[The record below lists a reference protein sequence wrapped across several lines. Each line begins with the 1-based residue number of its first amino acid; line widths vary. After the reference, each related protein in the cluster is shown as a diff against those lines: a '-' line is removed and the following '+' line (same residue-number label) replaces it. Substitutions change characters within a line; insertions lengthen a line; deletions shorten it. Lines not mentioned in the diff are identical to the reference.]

1 MGIAHELAVAF
12 KRWRYVQ
19 RHGKAA
25 SPLSATD
32 FRAGAQPLIDAA
44 AAHIAEAAFIDLPPS
59 RMPWTST
66 DMVLA
71 DGDEVTL
78 LSVGR
83 LWLSRGLD
91 IWVGPQFQVWGRIGE
106 TGEVFN
112 GTRETMTVTAQGTD
126 ATGGRLYLGGQFPGQ
141 FSDRQGR
148 MMPDLNAYAGAD
160 GDFTALAIRWRKDAA
175 SGLAAMAAAGDVNG
189 LVALE
194 RDRLDNPDVPP
205 EGWKPLWFLGQ
216 NNIYTELSGTSG
228 ASGGAG
234 VAGAA
239 GGEGHACI
247 HCHTDQNV
255 GILQKETPFALTP
268 DTEICWDW
276 KVDAIPS
283 ALPEDT
289 AASHDYISIAVE
301 FENGRD
307 ITYYWSRE
315 LPVGTA
321 YWCPLPTW
329 KDREFHVVIRSGEQD
344 LMTWLSERR
353 NLHADYARY
362 MGEPP
367 ERIVRVWFIANSL
380 FQRIPGTADF
390 RNITLANAGERLRVL

>member
-1 MGIAHELAVAF
+1 MGVAHDLGVAF
-12 KRWRYVQ
+12 KRWRYVAK
-19 RHGKAA
+19 HGKAEA
-25 SPLSATD
+25 PLSGDD
-32 FRAGAQPLIDAA
+32 FRDQAQPLIDAA
-44 AAHIAEAAFIDLPPS
+44 ADQIAEAAFIDLPPS

-66 DMVLA
+66 DIVLE

-91 IWVGPQFQVWGRIGE
+91 IWVGPQFQVWGRVGE
-106 TGEVFN
+106 TGNVFN
-112 GTRETMTVTAQGTD
+112 GTRESMTVKASDTG

-141 FSDRQGR
+141 FSEKTGR
-148 MMPDLNAYAGAD
+148 MMPDLNAYEGAD
-160 GDFTALAIRWRKDAA
+160 GEFTVLAIRWRTSAA
-175 SGLAAMAAAGDVNG
+175 DGLAAMAAAGPEAGDVNG
-189 LVALE
+189 LVAKE
-194 RDRLDNPDVPP
+194 TARLAAPDTPP
-205 EGWKPLWFLGQ
+205 EGWNHLWFLGQ
-216 NNIYTELSGTSG
+216 NNIYTEQLGDG
-228 ASGGAG
+228 DGG
-234 VAGAA
+234 
-239 GGEGHACI
+239 GHACI

-255 GILQKETPFALTP
+255 GILQKETPFELTP
-268 DTEICWDW
+268 ETEISWDW

-307 ITYYWSRE
+307 ITYYWSKDM
-315 LPVGTA
+315 PVGKA

-329 KDREFHVVIRSGEQD
+329 KDREFHVVVRSGEGD
-344 LMTWLSERR
+344 LKKWLSETR
-353 NLHADYARY
+353 NLYTDYMQY

-367 ERIVRVWFIANSL
+367 ERVVRVWFIANSL

-390 RNITLANAGERLRVL
+390 RNIQLVNDCDTLRVL

>member
-1 MGIAHELAVAF
+1 MGVAHDLAVAF
-12 KRWRYVQ
+12 KRWRYVSK
-19 RHGKAA
+19 HGKAA
-25 SPLSATD
+25 APMSGDD
-32 FRAGAQPLIDAA
+32 FRAQAQPLIDAA
-44 AAHIAEAAFIDLPPS
+44 AEHIAEAAFIDLPPS

-66 DMVLA
+66 DMVLE
-71 DGDEVTL
+71 DGDNVTL

-112 GTRETMTVTAQGTD
+112 GSRESMTVTASGTG

-148 MMPDLNAYAGAD
+148 VMPDLNAYEHAD
-160 GDFTALAIRWRKDAA
+160 GEFTVLAIRWRGSAA
-175 SGLAAMAAAGDVNG
+175 DGLAAMAQSGAQAGDVGG
-189 LVALE
+189 LVAGE
-194 RDRLDNPDVPP
+194 QDRLEKPATPP
-205 EGWKPLWFLGQ
+205 AGWNHLWFLGQ
-216 NNIYTELSGTSG
+216 NDIYTDQPDT
-228 ASGGAG
+228 SGGAG
-234 VAGAA
+234 D
-239 GGEGHACI
+239 HACI
-247 HCHTDQNV
+247 HCHTHQNV
-255 GILQKETPFALTP
+255 GILQKETPFELTR
-268 DTEICWDW
+268 DTEISWDW

-315 LPVGTA
+315 LPVGKA

-329 KDREFHVVIRSGEQD
+329 KDREFHVVVRSGEGD
-344 LMTWLSERR
+344 LKKWLSEKR
-353 NLHADYARY
+353 NLYTDYGTY
-362 MGEPP
+362 MGAPP

-390 RNITLANAGERLRVL
+390 RNIQLTSGGEKRRVL

>member
-1 MGIAHELAVAF
+1 MGVVHDLGVAF
-12 KRWRYVQ
+12 RRWRYVSK
-19 RHGKAA
+19 HGKAEA
-25 SPLSATD
+25 PMSGDA
-32 FRAGAQPLIDAA
+32 FRSQAQPLIDAA
-44 AAHIAEAAFIDLPPS
+44 ADQIAEAAFIDLPPS

-66 DMVLA
+66 DMVLE

-91 IWVGPQFQVWGRIGE
+91 IWVGPQFQIWGRVGE

-112 GTRETMTVTAQGTD
+112 GTRESMAVTASDTGT
-126 ATGGRLYLGGQFPGQ
+126 TGGRLYLGGQLPGQ
-141 FSDRQGR
+141 FSEKTGR
-148 MMPDLNAYAGAD
+148 MMPDLNAYEGAD
-160 GDFTALAIRWRKDAA
+160 GEFTVLAIRWRTSAA
-175 SGLAAMAAAGDVNG
+175 EGLAAMAAAGPEAGDVNG
-189 LVALE
+189 LVANE
-194 RDRLDNPDVPP
+194 AARLASPDTPP
-205 EGWKPLWFLGQ
+205 EGWNHLWFLGQ
-216 NNIYTELSGTSG
+216 NNIYTEQSGESG
-228 ASGGAG
+228 
-234 VAGAA
+234 
-239 GGEGHACI
+239 EHACI

-268 DTEICWDW
+268 DTEISWDW

-344 LMTWLSERR
+344 LKTWLSERR

-390 RNITLANAGERLRVL
+390 RNITLANAGERLRVM

>member
-1 MGIAHELAVAF
+1 MGVAHDLGVAF
-12 KRWRYVQ
+12 RRWRYVSK
-19 RHGKAA
+19 HGKAEA
-25 SPLSATD
+25 PMSGDD
-32 FRAGAQPLIDAA
+32 FRVQAQPLIDAA
-44 AAHIAEAAFIDLPPS
+44 ADQIAEAAFIDLPPS

-66 DMVLA
+66 DMVLE

-91 IWVGPQFQVWGRIGE
+91 IWVGPQFQVWGRVGE

-112 GTRETMTVTAQGTD
+112 GTRESMTVTAADTGT
-126 ATGGRLYLGGQFPGQ
+126 TGGRLYLGGQFPGQ
-141 FSDRQGR
+141 FSEKTGR
-148 MMPDLNAYAGAD
+148 MMPDLNAYEGAD
-160 GDFTALAIRWRKDAA
+160 GEFTVLAIRWRTSAA
-175 SGLAAMAAAGDVNG
+175 EGLAAMAAAGDVNG
-189 LVALE
+189 LVASEVAWLAA
-194 RDRLDNPDVPP
+194 PDTPP
-205 EGWKPLWFLGQ
+205 EGWNHLWFLGQ
-216 NNIYTELSGTSG
+216 NNIYTEQIGESD
-228 ASGGAG
+228 GG
-234 VAGAA
+234 
-239 GGEGHACI
+239 GHACI

-255 GILQKETPFALTP
+255 GILQKETPFELTP
-268 DTEICWDW
+268 ETRISWDW

-307 ITYYWSRE
+307 ITYYWSRD
-315 LPVGTA
+315 LPIGKA

-329 KDREFHVVIRSGEQD
+329 KDREFHVVVRSGEGD
-344 LMTWLSERR
+344 LKKWLSEKR
-353 NLHADYARY
+353 NLYTDYETY
-362 MGEPP
+362 MGAPP

-390 RNITLANAGERLRVL
+390 RNIQLVNDSDSLRVL

>member
-1 MGIAHELAVAF
+1 MGIAKDLSVAF
-12 KRWRYVQ
+12 RRWRYVSQ
-19 RHGKAA
+19 HGKAGP
-25 SPLSATD
+25 PLAGED
-32 FRAGAQPLIDAA
+32 FRAQAQPLIDAA
-44 AAHIAEAAFIDLPPS
+44 AEHIADAAFIDLPPS
-59 RMPWTST
+59 RMPWTTS

-71 DGDEVTL
+71 DGDAVTL

-112 GTRETMTVTAQGTD
+112 GSRETMTVTASGTG

-160 GDFTALAIRWRKDAA
+160 GEFTVLAIRWRGSAA
-175 SGLAAMAAAGDVNG
+175 EGLAAMAAAGDVVG
-189 LVALE
+189 LVAQE
-194 RDRLDNPDVPP
+194 QARLGAPDTPP
-205 EGWKPLWFLGQ
+205 AGWKHLWFLGQ
-216 NNIYTELSGTSG
+216 NSIYTEQSADGPD
-228 ASGGAG
+228 
-234 VAGAA
+234 
-239 GGEGHACI
+239 GHACI
-247 HCHTDQNV
+247 HCHTDRNV
-255 GILQKETPFALTP
+255 GILQKETPFELTP
-268 DTEICWDW
+268 ETEISWDW

-283 ALPEDT
+283 ALREDT

-315 LPVGTA
+315 LPVGEA

-329 KDREFHVVIRSGEQD
+329 KDREFHVVIRSGERE
-344 LMTWLSERR
+344 LKTWLSETR
-353 NLHADYARY
+353 NLYMDYLDY

-367 ERIVRVWFIANSL
+367 DRVVRVWFIANSL
-380 FQRIPGTADF
+380 FQRIPGTAQFKDI
-390 RNITLANAGERLRVL
+390 RLTSGEDTLRVL

>member
-1 MGIAHELAVAF
+1 MGITHELAVAF
-12 KRWRYVQ
+12 KRWRYVS

-25 SPLSATD
+25 PPMSGTE
-32 FRAGAQPLIDAA
+32 FRADAQPLIEAA
-44 AAHIAEAAFIDLPPS
+44 AEHIADAAFIDLPPD

-71 DGDEVTL
+71 EGDQVTF

-106 TGEVFN
+106 TGEIFN
-112 GTRETMTVTAQGTD
+112 GTRATMTVTAAGTQ

-148 MMPDLNAYAGAD
+148 MMPDLNAYEGSD
-160 GDFTALAIRWRKDAA
+160 GDFTVLAIRWRNDAA

-194 RDRLDNPDVPP
+194 RDRLASPDLPP
-205 EGWKPLWFLGQ
+205 AGWKPLWFLGQ
-216 NNIYTELSGTSG
+216 NNIYTEQSS
-228 ASGGAG
+228 S
-234 VAGAA
+234 
-239 GGEGHACI
+239 EDHPCI

-268 DTEICWDW
+268 ETQIAWDW
-276 KVDAIPS
+276 KGDAIPS

-307 ITYYWSRE
+307 ITYYWSRDM
-315 LPVGTA
+315 PVDTA

-329 KDREFHVVIRSGEQD
+329 KDREFHVVIRSGERD
-344 LMTWLSERR
+344 LKTWLSERR
-353 NLHADYARY
+353 NLHEDYARY
-362 MGEPP
+362 MGTPP
-367 ERIVRVWFIANSL
+367 ERILRIWFIANSL

-390 RNITLANAGERLRVL
+390 RNIKLENAEDSLRVL

>member
-1 MGIAHELAVAF
+1 MGAAHDIGVAF
-12 KRWRYVQ
+12 KRWRYVSK
-19 RHGKAA
+19 HGKADA
-25 SPLSATD
+25 PMSSDD
-32 FRAGAQPLIDAA
+32 FRAQAQPLIDAA
-44 AAHIAEAAFIDLPPS
+44 AEHIAEAAFIDLPPS

-66 DMVLA
+66 DIVLE

-91 IWVGPQFQVWGRIGE
+91 IWVGPQFQVWGRVGE

-112 GTRETMTVTAQGTD
+112 GTRESMTVTASDTG

-141 FSDRQGR
+141 FSEKTGR
-148 MMPDLNAYAGAD
+148 MMPDLNAYEGAD
-160 GDFTALAIRWRKDAA
+160 GEFTVLAIRWRGSATA
-175 SGLAAMAAAGDVNG
+175 GLAAMAQAGDVNG
-189 LVALE
+189 LVSGE
-194 RDRLDNPDVPP
+194 RDRLEKPDTPP
-205 EGWKPLWFLGQ
+205 AGWNHLWFLGQ
-216 NNIYTELSGTSG
+216 NDIYTEQSGTNGS
-228 ASGGAG
+228 SDD
-234 VAGAA
+234 
-239 GGEGHACI
+239 HACI
-247 HCHTDQNV
+247 HCHTDKNV
-255 GILQKETPFALTP
+255 GILQKETPFELTP
-268 DTEICWDW
+268 DTQISWDW

-307 ITYYWSRE
+307 ITYYWSND
-315 LPVGTA
+315 LPIGKA

-329 KDREFHVVIRSGEQD
+329 KDREFHVVVRSGEGD
-344 LMTWLSERR
+344 LKKWLSEKR
-353 NLHADYARY
+353 NLYTDYEQY
-362 MGEPP
+362 MGAPP

-390 RNITLANAGERLRVL
+390 RNIELVNKSDSLRVL

>member
-1 MGIAHELAVAF
+1 MGAAHDIGVAF
-12 KRWRYVQ
+12 KRWRYVSKN
-19 RHGKAA
+19 GKADA
-25 SPLSATD
+25 PMSGDD
-32 FRAGAQPLIDAA
+32 FRAQAQPLIDAA
-44 AAHIAEAAFIDLPPS
+44 AEHIAEAAFIDLPPS

-66 DMVLA
+66 DIVLE

-91 IWVGPQFQVWGRIGE
+91 IWVGPQFQVWGRVGE

-112 GTRETMTVTAQGTD
+112 GTRESMTVTASDTG

-141 FSDRQGR
+141 FSEKTGR
-148 MMPDLNAYAGAD
+148 MMPDLNAYEGAD
-160 GDFTALAIRWRKDAA
+160 GEFTVLAIRWRGSATA
-175 SGLAAMAAAGDVNG
+175 GLAAMAQAGDVNG
-189 LVALE
+189 LVSGE
-194 RDRLDNPDVPP
+194 RDRLEKPDTPP
-205 EGWKPLWFLGQ
+205 AGWSHLWFLGQ
-216 NNIYTELSGTSG
+216 NDIYTEQSGTNDSPDD
-228 ASGGAG
+228 
-234 VAGAA
+234 
-239 GGEGHACI
+239 HACI
-247 HCHTDQNV
+247 HCHTDKNV
-255 GILQKETPFALTP
+255 GILQKETPFELTP
-268 DTEICWDW
+268 DTQISWDW

-307 ITYYWSRE
+307 ITYYWSND
-315 LPVGTA
+315 LPIGKA

-329 KDREFHVVIRSGEQD
+329 KDREFHVVVRSGEGD
-344 LMTWLSERR
+344 LKKWLSEKR
-353 NLHADYARY
+353 NLYTDYEQY
-362 MGEPP
+362 MGAPP

-390 RNITLANAGERLRVL
+390 RNIQLANKSDSLRVL

>member
-1 MGIAHELAVAF
+1 MGAAHDIGVAF
-12 KRWRYVQ
+12 KRWRYVSK
-19 RHGKAA
+19 HGKADA
-25 SPLSATD
+25 PMSSDD
-32 FRAGAQPLIDAA
+32 FRAQAQPLIDAA
-44 AAHIAEAAFIDLPPS
+44 AEHIAEAAFIDLPPS

-66 DMVLA
+66 DIVLE

-91 IWVGPQFQVWGRIGE
+91 IWVGPQFQVWGRVGE

-112 GTRETMTVTAQGTD
+112 GTRESMTVTASDTG

-141 FSDRQGR
+141 FSEKTGR
-148 MMPDLNAYAGAD
+148 MMPDLNAYEGAD
-160 GDFTALAIRWRKDAA
+160 GEFTVLAIRWRGSATA
-175 SGLAAMAAAGDVNG
+175 GLAAMAQAGDVNG
-189 LVALE
+189 LVSGE
-194 RDRLDNPDVPP
+194 RDRLAKPDTPP
-205 EGWKPLWFLGQ
+205 AGWNHLWFLGQ
-216 NNIYTELSGTSG
+216 NDIYTEQSGTNDS
-228 ASGGAG
+228 SDD
-234 VAGAA
+234 
-239 GGEGHACI
+239 HACI
-247 HCHTDQNV
+247 HCHTDKNV
-255 GILQKETPFALTP
+255 GILQKETPFELTP
-268 DTEICWDW
+268 DTQISWDW

-307 ITYYWSRE
+307 ITYYWSND
-315 LPVGTA
+315 LPIGKA

-329 KDREFHVVIRSGEQD
+329 KDREFHVVVRSGEGD
-344 LMTWLSERR
+344 LKKWLSEKR
-353 NLHADYARY
+353 NLYTDYEQY
-362 MGEPP
+362 MGAPP

-390 RNITLANAGERLRVL
+390 RNIQLVNKSDSLRVL